1 MQHGMMRQRDA
12 KASTMKQHSR
22 WMWSMLLHNC
32 IQCCCTRALAWVV
45 VWMRMMR
52 DLTSCDDD
60 HTAGD
65 DTAGVF
71 DGGYY
76 DSMLVC

>member
-1 MQHGMMRQRDA
+1 
-12 KASTMKQHSR
+12 
-22 WMWSMLLHNC
+22 
-32 IQCCCTRALAWVV
+32 
-45 VWMRMMR
+45 MRMMR